1 MSLAITKNEIV
12 SSSELVKNFSKL
24 RNKVKNN
31 SKLIIFKNN
40 KPDLVLIDFN
50 QYEKLLEQIDLMED
64 ILISKTIEERDK
76 EDDKVRYSFDD
87 IKVLA
92 QNRLTAK

>member
-12 SSSELVKNFSKL
+12 SSSELVKNFSKF

-50 QYEKLLEQIDLMED
+50 QYEKLLEQIDAMED

-76 EDDKVRYSFDD
+76 ENDQVRYSFDD
-87 IKVLA
+87 IKALA
-92 QNRLTAK
+92 QKRIAK